1 MVLESSGDNN
11 KCSTQYL
18 QEFARAKYYTD
29 YIISEM
35 NIES

>member
-11 KCSTQYL
+11 KCSTEYL
-18 QEFARAKYYTD
+18 QQFTCVKYDTD
-29 YIISEM
+29 YVISEM